1 MGERIYFADKE
12 TLDKTHA
19 NTEAI
24 LAAVEG
30 DDGKHKNHIRLGIK
44 IDKNNSNPKTRVE
57 YLYDAVGMTPAA
69 MDYSNG
75 VFNYGSWE
83 NPTIMK

>member
-30 DDGKHKNHIRLGIK
+30 DDGKHKNHILSLIH
-44 IDKNNSNPKTRVE
+44 I
-57 YLYDAVGMTPAA
+57 
-69 MDYSNG
+69 
-75 VFNYGSWE
+75 
-83 NPTIMK
+83 

>member
-57 YLYDAVGMTPAA
+57 YLYVGPYDILMCFCLILT
-69 MDYSNG
+69 
-75 VFNYGSWE
+75 
-83 NPTIMK
+83 

>member
-30 DDGKHKNHIRLGIK
+30 DDGKHKNHIRLGSRLTRTTATRK
-44 IDKNNSNPKTRVE
+44 PASNTFT
-57 YLYDAVGMTPAA
+57 TP
-69 MDYSNG
+69 
-75 VFNYGSWE
+75 WE
-83 NPTIMK
+83 